1 MYPWCILCL
10 KPLQTKSIFL
20 KSTLTPDNNFN
31 TSRTLIG
38 ILKTILKSLIFLLYF
53 DRRIFPFQQFFHE
66 NYKFLIF
73 KICKCWIANNRIYD
87 IYIYIIYNTKN
98 MVWSMQRKYIY
109 ELKDRLVFLNEPME
123 VIKLLSG
130 V

>member
-1 MYPWCILCL
+1 M
-10 KPLQTKSIFL
+10 
-20 KSTLTPDNNFN
+20 
-31 TSRTLIG
+31 
-38 ILKTILKSLIFLLYF
+38 
-53 DRRIFPFQQFFHE
+53 
-66 NYKFLIF
+66 
-73 KICKCWIANNRIYD
+73 